1 MIKELNALASEEKI
15 SKQISDIAIP
25 ILDRLLNILGLK
37 ITKVTDEEKASIIEL
52 IKNRDEMRI
61 KKQFDEADE
70 IRDKI
75 LSLGITLTVSY
86 THLTLPTKRI
96 V

>member
-1 MIKELNALASEEKI
+1 M
-15 SKQISDIAIP
+15 
-25 ILDRLLNILGLK
+25 NILGLK

-75 LSLGITLTVSY
+75 LSLGITLIDHKSK
-86 THLTLPTKRI
+86 TLWMKKEI
-96 V
+96 IKSDS